1 MSTKSK
7 YHRVQRTYLVDLD
20 YHTFP
25 IFSDSLDD
33 IFFFIVNGLCV
44 ANSVLSGENSA
55 DDKEKYRTDDEACA
69 ADSPWDVV
77 TA

>member
-1 MSTKSK
+1 M
-7 YHRVQRTYLVDLD
+7 QLVNLD
-20 YHTFP
+20 FHTFP

-44 ANSVLSGENSA
+44 ANSVLSGENSG
-55 DDKEKYRTDDEACA
+55 DDKEKYRTDGEAY
-69 ADSPWDVV
+69 ADDNPWDVV